1 MSKEVPQSPIKVLIA
16 DDSPV
21 DRFILQTMLERLG
34 YRVVLAEDGLQAVE
48 RFLSEKPDYFHFLYQ
63 L

>member
-34 YRVVLAEDGLQAVE
+34 YRVVLAEDGLQAVSGFYL
-48 RFLSEKPDYFHFLYQ
+48 RNLIWFFWMC
-63 L
+63 